1 MAVPP
6 RGSWLNVNPGPTPP
20 SRFAEGSKLF
30 CSKYKFV
37 LTRNKQQAVTESST
51 PQGFL
56 FSDIMSFNLR
66 SIPSFIPLSQKEKP
80 RFGDEVLRG
89 LRAEAIFKPTST

>member
-1 MAVPP
+1 MSLPP
-6 RGSWLNVNPGPTPP
+6 PGSRLNVNAGPTPP
-20 SRFAEGSKLF
+20 SCFAEGSKLF

-37 LTRNKQQAVTESST
+37 LKRNKQQAVTESST

-80 RFGDEVLRG
+80 RSGDKVLRG
-89 LRAEAIFKPTST
+89 HGAEAIFKPTST

>member
-1 MAVPP
+1 MSVPP
-6 RGSWLNVNPGPTPP
+6 PGSWLNVNPSPTSL

-30 CSKYKFV
+30 CSKYKFM
-37 LTRNKQQAVTESST
+37 LKRNKQAVTESST

-56 FSDIMSFNLR
+56 FSDIMSFNPR

-89 LRAEAIFKPTST
+89 HGAEAISKPTST